1 MIAETTIDTAA
12 QSAVFTPLSGMLT
25 TRANASDETLAAH
38 VRENLKADYPRLH
51 KRADWGKWK
60 GRPLAIVAG
69 GPSLK
74 KTLHELREI
83 PSIMVCGSA
92 HDYLVG
98 EGFYPS
104 YSVHCDA
111 DLDSS
116 LAFVKTRPDGCQ
128 YLLASSCHPKMFEA
142 LRFQSRFM
150 WHNYGAAEFTEPA
163 IQGGCTV
170 TLRAINIAVMLGFY
184 DLHIFG
190 MDSCFESL
198 KKQHAYENEYVD
210 AQTIRV
216 KVGDGKEFLT
226 SPPWLAQASQF
237 QAMVE
242 NTGHMFNP
250 IIHGDGLI
258 AEMMERRASREFE
271 NV

>member
-1 MIAETTIDTAA
+1 MIADATIDTAA
-12 QSAVFTPLSGMLT
+12 QSAVFTPLQEMIV
-25 TRANASDETLAAH
+25 TRAEASDELIASN
-38 VRENLKADYPRLH
+38 VQQNMKDDYPRLH
-51 KRADWGKWK
+51 NRADWGKWK

-74 KTLHELREI
+74 KTLNELRDI

-98 EGFYPS
+98 EGFFPS
-104 YSVHCDA
+104 YSVHCDP
-111 DLDSS
+111 DPISFS
-116 LAFVKTRPDGCQ
+116 FVKERPNGCQ
-128 YLLASSCHPKMFEA
+128 YLLASSCSPSAFKA
-142 LRFQSRFM
+142 LRYQSKFM
-150 WHNYGAAEFTEPA
+150 WHSFGTGQFREPA

-170 TLRAINIAVMLGFY
+170 ILRAINIAIMLGFH

-190 MDSCFESL
+190 MDSCFENAES
-198 KKQHAYENEYVD
+198 QHSYPHQFTD
-210 AQTIRV
+210 KTIVRA
-216 KVGDGKEFLT
+216 KVGDGREFLT
-226 SPPWLAQASQF
+226 SPAWLAQASQF

-258 AEMMERRASREFE
+258 AEMMKCRASREFE